1 MEIGITGSRDCHDK
15 ELVYSTLAQYNPTAI
30 VAGGAAG
37 ADALAKQYA
46 IDSGI
51 GYVEILPR
59 FKTDPD
65 TPYHPR
71 WYLER
76 NKEIVAACDLLLAFW
91 DGKSKGTKNTIGAAQ
106 RQGKPCVIV
115 NITENPQ
122 HQNQTMDLFSCQ

>member
-1 MEIGITGSRDCHDK
+1 MRIGITGSRGCKDK
-15 ELVYSTLAQYNPTAI
+15 DLVYSTLAQYNPTAI

-51 GYVEILPR
+51 EYVEILPR

-76 NKEIVAACDLLLAFW
+76 NKEIVAACDLLIAFW
-91 DGKSKGTKNTIGAAQ
+91 DGKSKGTKNTINTAKK
-106 RQGKPCVIV
+106 QGKKHIIV
-115 NITENPQ
+115 AT
-122 HQNQTMDLFSCQ
+122 HA